1 MSIELFSDR
10 IIHLTEMHGGA
21 SNLARLSGVS
31 ESVVRKWKDG
41 KSEPTRD
48 KLEALSKAAGVNI
61 QWLVLGTGPKQGVQ
75 IGAAYSAGPI
85 VGSTLDS
92 TIDSAIDSTHQQQEM
107 SEFALIPGYSIQ
119 VSAGH
124 GVSPESE
131 QPTRR
136 LAFRHRWL
144 KYRGLNEKDLVMV
157 FTKGDS
163 MEPTIADNNTLMV
176 DTSNTDPQDGGIYV
190 IRNDGHLLV
199 KRTQI
204 APGQGVWLISDNKEY
219 DKLLVNFGQTDDLE
233 VIGKVVWI
241 GKDM

>member
-1 MSIELFSDR
+1 MTLSERISKTIGDNVSAFSRESGLGESLLRQYIAGSKPGLDKAAAIAKAGKVNLLWLATGEGSMSIAADASAPAQSELSD
-10 IIHLTEMHGGA
+10 
-21 SNLARLSGVS
+21 
-31 ESVVRKWKDG
+31 
-41 KSEPTRD
+41 
-48 KLEALSKAAGVNI
+48 
-61 QWLVLGTGPKQGVQ
+61 
-75 IGAAYSAGPI
+75 
-85 VGSTLDS
+85 
-92 TIDSAIDSTHQQQEM
+92 
-107 SEFALIPGYSIQ
+107 FALIPGYNVQ
-119 VSAGH
+119 VSAGN
-124 GVSPESE
+124 GSIPGNEE
-131 QPTRR
+131 PTRR

-176 DTSNTDPQDGGIYV
+176 DTSDTDPQDGGIYV

-219 DKLLVNFGQTDDLE
+219 DKLLVQFDKTEDLE

-241 GKDM
+241 GKDI

>member
-1 MSIELFSDR
+1 MTLSER
-10 IIHLTEMHGGA
+10 I
-21 SNLARLSGVS
+21 
-31 ESVVRKWKDG
+31 
-41 KSEPTRD
+41 
-48 KLEALSKAAGVNI
+48 SKAIGDNVSAFSRESGLGESLLRQYIAGSKPGLDKAAAIAKAGKVNLL
-61 QWLVLGTGPKQGVQ
+61 WLATGEGPMSMSADTNASVQ
-75 IGAAYSAGPI
+75 
-85 VGSTLDS
+85 
-92 TIDSAIDSTHQQQEM
+92 
-107 SEFALIPGYSIQ
+107 SELSDFALIPGYNVQ
-119 VSAGH
+119 VSAGN
-124 GVSPESE
+124 GSIPVNEE
-131 QPTRR
+131 PTRR

-176 DTSNTDPQDGGIYV
+176 DTSDTDPQDGGIYV

-219 DKLLVNFGQTDDLE
+219 DKLLVQFDKTEDLE

-241 GKDM
+241 GKDI

>member
-1 MSIELFSDR
+1 MTLSERISKTIGDNVSAFSRESGLGESLLRQYIAGSKPGLDKAAAIAKAGKVNLLWLATGEGSMSIAADASAPAQSELSD
-10 IIHLTEMHGGA
+10 
-21 SNLARLSGVS
+21 
-31 ESVVRKWKDG
+31 
-41 KSEPTRD
+41 
-48 KLEALSKAAGVNI
+48 
-61 QWLVLGTGPKQGVQ
+61 
-75 IGAAYSAGPI
+75 
-85 VGSTLDS
+85 
-92 TIDSAIDSTHQQQEM
+92 
-107 SEFALIPGYSIQ
+107 FALIPGYNVQ
-119 VSAGH
+119 VSAGN
-124 GVSPESE
+124 GSIPGNEE
-131 QPTRR
+131 PTRR

-176 DTSNTDPQDGGIYV
+176 DTSDTDPQDGGIYV

-219 DKLLVNFGQTDDLE
+219 DKLLVQFDKTEDLE

>member
-1 MSIELFSDR
+1 MNINLFSDR
-10 IIHLTEMHGGA
+10 IKHLIDRHEST
-21 SNLARLSGVS
+21 SNLARMVGVS
-31 ESVVRKWKDG
+31 EGVVRKWKDG

-48 KLEALSKAAGVNI
+48 KLEALSKATGVRI
-61 QWLVLGTGPKQGVQ
+61 EWLVLGTGEVSDKAQGN
-75 IGAAYSAGPI
+75 IA
-85 VGSTLDS
+85 
-92 TIDSAIDSTHQQQEM
+92 
-107 SEFALIPGYSIQ
+107 EFALIPGYNVQ
-119 VSAGH
+119 VSAGN
-124 GVSPESE
+124 GSIPGNEE
-131 QPTRR
+131 PTRR

-176 DTSNTDPQDGGIYV
+176 DTSDTDPQDGGIYV

-219 DKLLVNFGQTDDLE
+219 DKLLVQFDKTEDLE
-233 VIGKVVWI
+233 VIGRVVWI
-241 GKDM
+241 GKDI

>member
-1 MSIELFSDR
+1 MTLSERISKTIGDNVSAFSR
-10 IIHLTEMHGGA
+10 E
-21 SNLARLSGVS
+21 SGLG
-31 ESVVRKWKDG
+31 ESLLRQYIAGSKPGLD
-41 KSEPTRD
+41 
-48 KLEALSKAAGVNI
+48 KAAAIAKAGKVNLL
-61 QWLVLGTGPKQGVQ
+61 WLATGEGPMSMATDVSASVQ
-75 IGAAYSAGPI
+75 
-85 VGSTLDS
+85 
-92 TIDSAIDSTHQQQEM
+92 
-107 SEFALIPGYSIQ
+107 SELSDFALIPGYNVQ
-119 VSAGH
+119 VSAGN
-124 GVSPESE
+124 GSIPGNEE
-131 QPTRR
+131 PTRR

-176 DTSNTDPQDGGIYV
+176 DTSDTDPQDGGIYV

-219 DKLLVNFGQTDDLE
+219 DKLLVQFDKTEDLE

-241 GKDM
+241 GKDI

>member
-1 MSIELFSDR
+1 MNINLFSDR
-10 IIHLTEMHGGA
+10 IKHLIDRHESA
-21 SNLARLSGVS
+21 SNLARMAGVS
-31 ESVVRKWKDG
+31 EGVVRKWKDG

-48 KLEALSKAAGVNI
+48 KLEALSKATGVRI
-61 QWLVLGTGPKQGVQ
+61 EWLVLGTGEVSDKAQGN
-75 IGAAYSAGPI
+75 
-85 VGSTLDS
+85 L
-92 TIDSAIDSTHQQQEM
+92 
-107 SEFALIPGYSIQ
+107 SEFALIPGYNVQ
-119 VSAGH
+119 VSAGN
-124 GVSPESE
+124 GAMPGNEE
-131 QPTRR
+131 PTRR

-176 DTSNTDPQDGGIYV
+176 DTSDTDPQDGGIYV

-219 DKLLVNFGQTDDLE
+219 DKLLVQFDKTEDLE

-241 GKDM
+241 GKDI

>member
-1 MSIELFSDR
+1 MSKNSEKVDILISGISTRVNEIATKVGGKKELAKMTGISESQLHRYVSGDHDLKLTVLAAMANAGQVSIEW
-10 IIHLTEMHGGA
+10 
-21 SNLARLSGVS
+21 LAT
-31 ESVVRKWKDG
+31 G
-41 KSEPTRD
+41 KE
-48 KLEALSKAAGVNI
+48 
-61 QWLVLGTGPKQGVQ
+61 LGTKG
-75 IGAAYSAGPI
+75 IS
-85 VGSTLDS
+85 
-92 TIDSAIDSTHQQQEM
+92 QEDM
-107 SEFALIPGYSIQ
+107 DDFALIPGYNVQ
-119 VSAGH
+119 VSAGN
-124 GVSPESE
+124 GTIPGSE
-131 QPTRR
+131 QPSRR

-176 DTSNTDPQDGGIYV
+176 DTSDTDPQDGGIYV

-219 DKLLVNFGQTDDLE
+219 DKLLVQFDKTEDLE

>member
-1 MSIELFSDR
+1 MTLSERISKTIGDNVSAFSRESGLGESLLRQYIAGSKPGLDKAAAIAKAGKVNLLWLATGEGSMSIAADASAPAQSELSD
-10 IIHLTEMHGGA
+10 
-21 SNLARLSGVS
+21 
-31 ESVVRKWKDG
+31 
-41 KSEPTRD
+41 
-48 KLEALSKAAGVNI
+48 
-61 QWLVLGTGPKQGVQ
+61 
-75 IGAAYSAGPI
+75 
-85 VGSTLDS
+85 
-92 TIDSAIDSTHQQQEM
+92 
-107 SEFALIPGYSIQ
+107 FALIPGYNVQ
-119 VSAGH
+119 VSAGN
-124 GVSPESE
+124 GSIPGNEE
-131 QPTRR
+131 PTRR

-176 DTSNTDPQDGGIYV
+176 DTSDTDPQDGGIYV

-219 DKLLVNFGQTDDLE
+219 DKLLVKFDKTEDLE

-241 GKDM
+241 GKDI